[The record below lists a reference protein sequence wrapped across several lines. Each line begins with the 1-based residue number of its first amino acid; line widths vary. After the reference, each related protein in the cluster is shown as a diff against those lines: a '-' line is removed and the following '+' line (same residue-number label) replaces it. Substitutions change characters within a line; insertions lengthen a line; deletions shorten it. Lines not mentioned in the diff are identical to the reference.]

1 MIALH
6 EQEIERRAWLST
18 DATDEFSS
26 LSPVDDR
33 DERLPTFAHDD
44 DVLSA
49 LGPGDAPWEDT
60 DAEEPPLEDA
70 PTSEM
75 ALEAGDPETDNVL
88 AQYFG
93 EVRRFAL
100 LSFAEEQALG
110 RRIKR
115 WQRRVRWALYA
126 SPVALPTLLRI
137 QQRVEHQGVSLHEIV
152 QQHREEARPSQTA
165 WLAQCRQ
172 AIVSL
177 QDLATRLGRLQE
189 CGGMLPC
196 QAQERHMRRHER
208 FSLWRAWLTIY
219 EALQLHPYVHEAMR
233 EALEDAR
240 QVQPEDRALQAAYQ
254 TWTRSQRELDQ
265 AKTQMMQ
272 ANLRLVIHVATR
284 FRDRGVPF
292 LDLIQEG
299 NLGLMRAVDKFE
311 PRRGLRFVTYAHWW
325 IRQAI
330 SRALGEQ
337 YRTIRLPSHVIE
349 RKSKLHTAAT
359 KLWANQGRAPQAQ
372 ELSAA
377 LGWTPQEVEDLL
389 ITVQPLAQLQQPIT
403 DDGDALQDVLADTHA
418 PQPDALV
425 AEEQIRRGIDEC
437 LVHLTER
444 EAFIVRLRYGLDSQE
459 PHSLQEIGDLLG
471 VSRERVRQLEKQAFA
486 KLRRLQQSTV
496 LAELV
501 Q

>member
-6 EQEIERRAWLST
+6 EQELERRAWHST
-18 DATDEFSS
+18 DAPDEFLS

-33 DERLPTFAHDD
+33 EKRLPPFAHDD

-49 LGPGDAPWEDT
+49 LGPGNTIWEDT

-70 PTSEM
+70 PASEM

-100 LSFAEEQALG
+100 LSFAEEQTLG

-115 WQRRVRWALYA
+115 WQRRVRWALYT
-126 SPVALPTLLRI
+126 SPVALPTLRRI
-137 QQRVEHQGVSLHEIV
+137 RQRVEHQGVSLHEV
-152 QQHREEARPSQTA
+152 VQHREETAPDQTA

-177 QDLATRLGRLQE
+177 QDFATRLGRLE
-189 CGGMLPC
+189 GGGGTP
-196 QAQERHMRRHER
+196 QGTAQERPVLRHER
-208 FSLWRAWLTIY
+208 CRLWRAWLTIC
-219 EALQLHPYVHEAMR
+219 EALQLHPRVHETMR
-233 EALEDAR
+233 EALEEAR
-240 QVQPEDRALQAAYQ
+240 RAHPEDLALQAVYR
-254 TWTRSQRELDQ
+254 TLTRAQRELDQ
-265 AKTQMMQ
+265 ATAQMMQ

-359 KLWANQGRAPQAQ
+359 KLWANQGRAPHAQ

-403 DDGDALQDVLADTHA
+403 DDGDALQDVLADTQA
-418 PQPDALV
+418 LQPDELV
-425 AEEQIRRGIDEC
+425 AEEQMRRGVEEC

-444 EAFIVRLRYGLDSQE
+444 EAFIVRLRYGLDAHE

-486 KLRRLQQSTV
+486 KLRRLRQSTV
-496 LAELV
+496 LGELA

>member
-6 EQEIERRAWLST
+6 EQDIERSVWLST
-18 DATDEFSS
+18 DAPDEFLS
-26 LSPVDDR
+26 LSSDNDR
-33 DERLPTFAHDD
+33 DEQLPTFAHND

-49 LGPGDAPWEDT
+49 LEPGETTWEDA
-60 DAEEPPLEDA
+60 DADEPPLEDA

-75 ALEAGDPETDNVL
+75 ALEAEDPETDNVL

-100 LSFAEEQALG
+100 LSFAQEQALG

-115 WQRRVRWALYA
+115 WQRRVRWALYT

-137 QQRVEHQGVSLHEIV
+137 QHRVEHQGVSLHEV
-152 QQHREEARPSQTA
+152 VQHREETTPDQAA

-172 AIVSL
+172 AIACL
-177 QDLATRLGRLQE
+177 QDLATHLGRLE
-189 CGGMLPC
+189 GRGGMPQC
-196 QAQERHMRRHER
+196 AAQERRVLRRER
-208 FSLWRAWLTIY
+208 CRLWRVWLTTC
-219 EALQLHPYVHEAMR
+219 EALQLHPRVHEAMR

-240 QVQPEDRALQAAYQ
+240 RAQPEDPALQVAYQ
-254 TWTRSQRELDQ
+254 ALTRAQRELDQ
-265 AKTQMMQ
+265 AKAQMMQ

-330 SRALGEQ
+330 SRAIGEQ

-359 KLWANQGRAPQAQ
+359 KLWAHQGRAPQAQ

-389 ITVQPLAQLQQPIT
+389 MTVQPLAQLHQPIT
-403 DDGDALQDVLADTHA
+403 DDGDALQDVLADTQA

-425 AEEQIRRGIDEC
+425 AEEQMRRGVEAC

-444 EAFIVRLRYGLDSQE
+444 EALIVRLRYGLDTHE

-486 KLRRLQQSTV
+486 KLRRLRQSTV

-501 Q
+501 E

>member
-6 EQEIERRAWLST
+6 EQEIERRVWLST
-18 DATDEFSS
+18 DVPDEFPS
-26 LSPVDDR
+26 LSPIDDR

-49 LGPGDAPWEDT
+49 LEPDESTWEDT
-60 DAEEPPLEDA
+60 DMEETSLEDA
-70 PTSEM
+70 PASEM

-115 WQRRVRWALYA
+115 WQRRVRWALYT
-126 SPVALPTLLRI
+126 SPVALPTLLRS
-137 QQRVEHQGVSLHEIV
+137 QYRVEHQGVSLREV
-152 QQHREEARPSQTA
+152 VQHREETTPDQTA

-177 QDLATRLGRLQE
+177 QDLATRLGLLEGR
-189 CGGMLPC
+189 GGMPPRT
-196 QAQERHMRRHER
+196 AQERHVLCHER
-208 FSLWRAWLTIY
+208 FSLWRTWLTTC
-219 EALQLHPYVHEAMR
+219 EALQLHPRVHEAMR

-240 QVQPEDRALQAAYQ
+240 LLQPEDPALQAVSR
-254 TWTRSQRELDQ
+254 TWTRAQRELDQ
-265 AKTQMMQ
+265 AKAQMMQ

-330 SRALGEQ
+330 SRAIGEQ

-403 DDGDALQDVLADTHA
+403 DDGDALQDVLADTQA

-425 AEEQIRRGIDEC
+425 AEAQMRRGVEEG

-444 EAFIVRLRYGLDSQE
+444 EAFIVRLRYGLDSHE

-471 VSRERVRQLEKQAFA
+471 VSRERVRQLEKQAFT
-486 KLRRLQQSTV
+486 KLRRLWQSTV

>member
-1 MIALH
+1 MIALS
-6 EQEIERRAWLST
+6 EQEMERGAWLST
-18 DATDEFSS
+18 DAPDEFLS
-26 LSPVDDR
+26 LSPVDDH
-33 DERLPTFAHDD
+33 DERLPSFVPND

-49 LGPGDAPWEDT
+49 LEPGDTTWEDT
-60 DAEEPPLEDA
+60 DAEEPALEDA
-70 PTSEM
+70 PASEM

-93 EVRRFAL
+93 DVRRFAL
-100 LSFAEEQALG
+100 LSFAEEQTLG

-115 WQRRVRWALYA
+115 WQRRVRWALYT

-137 QQRVEHQGVSLHEIV
+137 QHRIEHQGVSLHEIV
-152 QQHREEARPSQTA
+152 QSREETTPDQTA

-172 AIVSL
+172 AIVSV
-177 QDLATRLGRLQE
+177 QEFATRLGDLQGR
-189 CGGMLPC
+189 GGMP
-196 QAQERHMRRHER
+196 QGTAQERHGLRHEC
-208 FSLWRAWLTIY
+208 FSLWRAWLTLY
-219 EALQLHPYVHEAMR
+219 EALQLHPRVHETMR
-233 EALEDAR
+233 QALEDAL
-240 QVQPEDRALQAAYQ
+240 QAQPEDPALQAAYRAL
-254 TWTRSQRELDQ
+254 TRAQRELDQ
-265 AKTQMMQ
+265 AKAQMMQ

-330 SRALGEQ
+330 SRSLGEQ

-377 LGWTPQEVEDLL
+377 LGWTPEEVEDLL
-389 ITVQPLAQLQQPIT
+389 ITIQPLAQLQQPIT
-403 DDGDALQDVLADTHA
+403 EDGDALQDVLADTQA
-418 PQPDALV
+418 PQPDELV
-425 AEEQIRRGIDEC
+425 AEEQMRRGVEEC

-444 EAFIVRLRYGLDSQE
+444 EAFIVRLRYGLDAHE

-486 KLRRLQQSTV
+486 KLRRLRQSTV

-501 Q
+501 P

>member
-1 MIALH
+1 MIALYD
-6 EQEIERRAWLST
+6 QEIERRVWLST
-18 DATDEFSS
+18 DAPDAFPS

-33 DERLPTFAHDD
+33 DEHLPAFAHDN
-44 DVLSA
+44 DVFST
-49 LGPGDAPWEDT
+49 LGSSDTTWEDT

-75 ALEAGDPETDNVL
+75 ALEAGDSETDNVL

-115 WQRRVRWALYA
+115 WQRRVRWALYT
-126 SPVALPTLLRI
+126 SPVALPTLLRV
-137 QQRVEHQGVSLHEIV
+137 QHRVEHQGVSLHEV
-152 QQHREEARPSQTA
+152 VQHREETTLDQTA
-165 WLAQCRQ
+165 WLVQCRQ
-172 AIVSL
+172 AILSL
-177 QDLATRLGRLQE
+177 QELATRLGCLEDRS
-189 CGGMLPC
+189 GMP
-196 QAQERHMRRHER
+196 QGAVQERHGLRHER
-208 FSLWRAWLTIY
+208 CRLWRAWLTIC
-219 EALQLHPYVHEAMR
+219 EALQLHPHVYEAMR
-233 EALEDAR
+233 EALEEAR
-240 QVQPEDRALQAAYQ
+240 RAQPEDSALQAAYR
-254 TWTRSQRELDQ
+254 TWMRAQRELDQ
-265 AKTQMMQ
+265 AKAQMMQ

-359 KLWANQGRAPQAQ
+359 KLWAHQGRAPQAQ

-403 DDGDALQDVLADTHA
+403 DDGDALQDVLADTQA
-418 PQPDALV
+418 PQPDELV
-425 AEEQIRRGIDEC
+425 AEEQMRRGVEEC

-444 EAFIVRLRYGLDSQE
+444 EALIVRLRYGLDAHE

-486 KLRRLQQSTV
+486 KLRRLRQSTV